1 MSANVLTI
9 VGALLTII
17 VGSYR
22 TKRAFVSDDTRIR
35 IGRYE
40 HPRRTIR
47 VANDGLCVAI
57 SAPGAAPCAFLCSGD
72 KQQSRGDGRDDG
84 RCALRS
90 HGGVGGAVRIFLP
103 ILFLQLQ
110 LRHCPFALRPG
121 DGGEARNHVHF
132 ALDPPK
138 TTKIAL
144 FLKKHHE
151 KFGGVQKSHY
161 LCNRLRQVR
170 AFSSAGLEHLPYKQ
184 RVGGSNPSTPTGVFS
199 R

>member
-1 MSANVLTI
+1 MA
-9 VGALLTII
+9 
-17 VGSYR
+17 
-22 TKRAFVSDDTRIR
+22 D
-35 IGRYE
+35 
-40 HPRRTIR
+40 
-47 VANDGLCVAI
+47 DGLCVAI
-57 SAPGAAPCAFLCSGD
+57 SAPGVTPCASLCSGD
-72 KQQSRGDGRDDG
+72 KQQSRGDGRDG
-84 RCALRS
+84 GHCALCS
-90 HGGVGGAVRIFLP
+90 HGVGGGAARPFLP
-103 ILFLQLQ
+103 VLFLQLQ
-110 LRHCPFALRPG
+110 PRHCPSILRPG
-121 DGGEARNHVHF
+121 NGDEVENHVHF
-132 ALDPPK
+132 ALAPPPK

>member
-1 MSANVLTI
+1 MASVLTI

-22 TKRAFVSDDTRIR
+22 TKRASVSEGTSIR
-35 IGRYE
+35 VGRYAWPTMVSAWLSPLLE
-40 HPRRTIR
+40 PLRAPPSAAETSSNRWVM
-47 VANDGLCVAI
+47 VAMMVTV
-57 SAPGAAPCAFLCSGD
+57 
-72 KQQSRGDGRDDG
+72 
-84 RCALRS
+84 RCAVM
-90 HGGVGGAVRIFLP
+90 VGEGAPRGLSS
-103 ILFLQLQ
+103 LFYSSNCSCITAPSLCAQVTAVESKIMCISPLT
-110 LRHCPFALRPG
+110 
-121 DGGEARNHVHF
+121 
-132 ALDPPK
+132 PPK